1 MARSRGNNGIIG
13 QTILP
18 GSPGGG
24 LVAAQDAAQY
34 SAGGSWPGSV
44 STNIVYNRGLLTGNV
59 NYYVAVANVV
69 NTNSGFA
76 NTFGLIQS
84 EGFMTMY
91 GTDFQANTIV
101 IANANT
107 IPQANVTYVSP
118 SRLNVRLPNIANT
131 VVLNIDAYNPVVNTG
146 FAQQLPT
153 YNIEVLIVAGGGG
166 GSAYGGGGG
175 GGVVHAPRL
184 TLVSGKTYTVCVGP
198 GGAGSIGYP
207 QSSPASRIGTRG
219 TPSRIFSSGPGAVVL
234 EALGG
239 GGGAGGSPP
248 SAEPVPGSA
257 SSQIICGGS
266 GGGAN
271 NRTSGTFGIT
281 TQPTYPQLVQG
292 NSTFVS
298 YGNSGGGPGGCNY
311 GGGGGGAGAAGF
323 PGTAGPPTAG
333 QGGNG
338 IPISITGTA
347 VYYGGG
353 GGAQAPSGYR
363 TGGLGGGGTGNFNAR
378 TPLVPALNGS
388 PFGGGTPGLGG
399 GGGAN
404 AGPHTPLCV
413 SSSFFPGG
421 SGGSGVVIL
430 RIPTPNFTGP
440 GFAPGATITT
450 PPNAPGFTI
459 LTYTAPAGGF
469 YTA

>member
-131 VVLNIDAYNPVVNTG
+131 MVLNIDAYNPVVNTG
-146 FAQQLPT
+146 FAQQAPR
-153 YNIEVLIVAGGGG
+153 YNIELLVVGGGGG
-166 GSAYGGGGG
+166 GSAFGGGGG
-175 GGVVHAPRL
+175 GGVVYAPVF
-184 TLVSGKTYTVCVGP
+184 TLVSGKNYTVSVGS
-198 GGAGSIGYP
+198 GGAGSTGYP
-207 QSSPASRIGTRG
+207 QPACQSRSGTPG
-219 TPSRIFSSGPGAVVL
+219 TPSKFTASVPGPVVV

-239 GGGAGGSPP
+239 GGGYGARSPINP
-248 SAEPVPGSA
+248 AA
-257 SSQIICGGS
+257 GGS
-266 GGGAN
+266 GGGSN
-271 NRTSGTFGIT
+271 NSPTGIFGTA
-281 TQPTYPQLVQG
+281 TQPTQPQLAQG
-292 NSTFVS
+292 NSVLLS
-298 YGNSGGGPGGCNY
+298 YGNPGGSHGTCNH

-353 GGAQAPSGYR
+353 GGSQLPSGYR
-363 TGGLGGGGTGNFNAR
+363 TGGLGGGGTGNFSAR

-404 AGPHTPLCV
+404 SGSFPPPNCV
-413 SSSFFPGG
+413 STSFFPGG
-421 SGGSGVVIL
+421 IGGSGVVIL
-430 RIPTPNFTGP
+430 KIPTPNFTGP

-459 LTYTAPAGGF
+459 LTYPAPGT

>member
-18 GSPGGG
+18 GLAGGG
-24 LVAAQDAAQY
+24 VVAAQDAAQD

-44 STNIVYNRGLLTGNV
+44 STNIVYNRGFLSGNV

-131 VVLNIDAYNPVVNTG
+131 MVLNIDAYNPVVNTG
-146 FAQQLPT
+146 FAQQAPR
-153 YNIEVLIVAGGGG
+153 YNIELLVVGGGG
-166 GSAYGGGGG
+166 GGGGGQGGGGGG
-175 GGVVHAPRL
+175 GGVVYAPIF
-184 TLVSGKTYTVCVGP
+184 TLVVGKNYTITVGN
-198 GGAGSIGYP
+198 GGAGG
-207 QSSPASRIGTRG
+207 QG
-219 TPSRIFSSGPGAVVL
+219 TPQPAQTGGRGIPSTFTSSVPGPVNVI
-234 EALGG
+234 ALGG
-239 GGGAGGSPP
+239 GGGMGNFPSPL
-248 SAEPVPGSA
+248 ANN
-257 SSQIICGGS
+257 IIDGGS

-271 NRTSGTFGIT
+271 GSIVISGGIP
-281 TQPTYPQLVQG
+281 TQPTNPQLTQG
-292 NSTFVS
+292 NSVLLS
-298 YGNSGGGPGGCNY
+298 YGNPGGNSSGNSI
-311 GGGGGGAGAAGF
+311 GGGGGGAGAAGT
-323 PGTAGPPTAG
+323 PSANPPAAFG
-333 QGGNG
+333 LGGAG

-347 VYYGGG
+347 VFYAGGG
-353 GGAQAPSGYR
+353 GGYGPSGYR
-363 TGGLGGGGTGNFNAR
+363 AGGLGGGGTGNFTGN
-378 TPLVPALNGS
+378 TPLVPALNGI
-388 PFGGGTPGLGG
+388 PYGGGTPGFGG

-404 AGPHTPLCV
+404 AGN
-413 SSSFFPGG
+413 FPGSPG
-421 SGGSGVVIL
+421 TSGGGMPGGFGGSGVVIL
-430 RIPTPNFTGP
+430 KIPTPNFRGP
-440 GFAPGATITT
+440 GFAPGATVTT
-450 PPNAPGFTI
+450 PVNTPGFTI
-459 LTYTAPAGGF
+459 LTYPAPGT

>member
-24 LVAAQDAAQY
+24 IVAAQDAAQD

-131 VVLNIDAYNPVVNTG
+131 MVLNIDAYNPVVNTG
-146 FAQQLPT
+146 FAQQAPR
-153 YNIEVLIVAGGGG
+153 YNIELLVVAGGGG

-175 GGVVHAPRL
+175 GGVVYAPVF
-184 TLVSGKTYTVCVGP
+184 TLVSGKNYTVSVGS
-198 GGAGSIGYP
+198 GGAGSLGYP
-207 QSSPASRIGTRG
+207 QPACQSRSGTPG
-219 TPSRIFSSGPGAVVL
+219 TPSKFTASVPGPVVV

-239 GGGAGGSPP
+239 GGGYGARSPITP
-248 SAEPVPGSA
+248 AN
-257 SSQIICGGS
+257 GGS
-266 GGGAN
+266 GGGSN
-271 NRTSGTFGIT
+271 NSPTGIFGTA
-281 TQPTYPQLVQG
+281 TQPTQPQVAQG
-292 NSTFVS
+292 NSVLLS
-298 YGNSGGGPGGCNY
+298 YGNTGGSTGGCNF

-323 PGTAGPPTAG
+323 PGSPGPATAG

-347 VYYGGG
+347 VFYAGG
-353 GGAQAPSGYR
+353 GGAQAPTGYR
-363 TGGLGGGGTGNFNAR
+363 TGGLGGGGTGNFNSA
-378 TPLVPALNGS
+378 TPSVPALNGS
-388 PFGGGTPGLGG
+388 PFGGGTPGFGG

-404 AGPHTPLCV
+404 SGQFPPPFGV
-413 SSSFFPGG
+413 STGFFPGG
-421 SGGSGVVIL
+421 FGVSGFVIL
-430 RIPTPNFTGP
+430 KIATPNFTGP
-440 GFAPGATITT
+440 GFAPGATVTT
-450 PPNAPGFTI
+450 PVNAPGFTI
-459 LTYTAPAGGF
+459 LTYLAPGT